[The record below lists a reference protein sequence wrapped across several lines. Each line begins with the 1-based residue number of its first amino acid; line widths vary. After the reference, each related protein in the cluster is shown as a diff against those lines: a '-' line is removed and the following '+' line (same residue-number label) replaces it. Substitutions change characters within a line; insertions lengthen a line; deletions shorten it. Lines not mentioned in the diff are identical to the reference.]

1 MSFMKWAFLNE
12 NTCTRQMDP
21 ASHLDVPLVVSAR
34 KIKPHWTRQDPL
46 IPAQS
51 IDFTLGNVIPPI
63 KHIWSLGFHILK
75 EGAVNEF
82 RKGGSLRT
90 LKCSSHGSGLMPL
103 RSITSGTDYSEM
115 LFGWWRTRHSGDPAS
130 MEDNNLTAARCC
142 ILCIFHQRQRKGRK
156 RTMMLTD
163 LKQHHSETWTD
174 LLKSLSLKEL
184 TLSITSVIC
193 VFMGNCKIPPCFL
206 FMKFNYLT

>member
-1 MSFMKWAFLNE
+1 MSFMKWAFPNE

-90 LKCSSHGSGLMPL
+90 LKCRLTWKWPDAFAQYYFRDWLFWNVVWVMTHKTLGGPCLHGRQQSYSSSLLHIMYLSPKAEE
-103 RSITSGTDYSEM
+103 RPKKNNDADWSE
-115 LFGWWRTRHSGDPAS
+115 A
-130 MEDNNLTAARCC
+130 
-142 ILCIFHQRQRKGRK
+142 
-156 RTMMLTD
+156 
-163 LKQHHSETWTD
+163 
-174 LLKSLSLKEL
+174 
-184 TLSITSVIC
+184 V
-193 VFMGNCKIPPCFL
+193 
-206 FMKFNYLT
+206 